1 LPFWLSFPARESAV
15 VLFAFV
21 GESDHGKMGFG
32 NVTMIGYDAW
42 VFPEVLS

>member
-1 LPFWLSFPARESAV
+1 VRESAV
-15 VLFAFV
+15 VPAAFV
-21 GESDHGKMGFG
+21 GQRQHGKTGFG